1 MEVDGEVEVEAD
13 LTTSAS
19 TTVLTTTT
27 TTSGSH
33 SSIPVRVIL
42 PTSYLFELNLLEISI
57 ITLEESIRVNNLF

>member
-1 MEVDGEVEVEAD
+1 MDVDGEVEVEAD
-13 LTTSAS
+13 LTTSSS

-42 PTSYLFELNLLEISI
+42 PTS
-57 ITLEESIRVNNLF
+57 